1 MVERMFDR
9 MGKSGFALVLAG
21 IFGSQFVFVVDGG
34 ERALIMDKTSGLK
47 NKVYGEGMH
56 LLIPGVQ
63 TVKRFQIRARP

>member
-9 MGKSGFALVLAG
+9 MGKAGFGFVLAG
-21 IFGSQFVFVVDGG
+21 IFGSQFIFVVDGG

-56 LLIPGVQ
+56 LIIPGVQ
-63 TVKRFQIRARP
+63 TVKRF